1 MHFASAN
8 RMPGSL
14 RQAQGRLAASLRMTN
29 SKGGLLEKS
38 LNTHKRTISGSLCL
52 LIFVPVLAAF
62 MTGCSRTP
70 AAKPKSIRLDYAYYN
85 PVSLVLKDKKFLE
98 QDLASD
104 GISVEWTQ
112 SMGSNKALEL
122 LNSKSVDFGST
133 AGAAAL
139 IGKANGNPIKAIYVY
154 SRPEWTALVVR
165 KDSPIT
171 KVQDLRGK
179 KVAVTRGTDPHIFLL
194 RALHEAGLTEKDIE
208 MVVLQ
213 HPDGRIALEKGDVD
227 AWAGLDPLMA
237 QTEIQAGSRLFHRNV
252 NFNSYGVLDVREEF
266 AKQYPAYVERVL
278 EGYEKARLWALQN
291 PEEFRKLFAGDAR
304 LDDSVVTKVLERTDL
319 TNSTIGDSQ
328 RQVIIAAGDVLKQN
342 NVINSNT
349 DVSVTVNNLI
359 DPRYLQEVV
368 NKSLAQK

>member
-1 MHFASAN
+1 
-8 RMPGSL
+8 
-14 RQAQGRLAASLRMTN
+14 MTN
-29 SKGGLLEKS
+29 RLVES
-38 LNTHKRTISGSLCL
+38 LNTHKRKISRQVFL
-52 LIFVPVLAAF
+52 LSFIPVFAAL
-62 MTGCSRTP
+62 MTDCSRPP
-70 AAKPKSIRLDYAYYN
+70 ADKPKSIRLDYAYYN
-85 PVSLVLKDKKFLE
+85 PLSLVLKDKKFLE

-104 GISVEWTQ
+104 GLSVEWTQ
-112 SMGSNKALEL
+112 SLGSNKALEL
-122 LNSKSVDFGST
+122 LNSKSIDFGST

-237 QTEIQAGSRLFHRNV
+237 QTEIQAGSRLFYRNV

-342 NVINSNT
+342 NVINRST
-349 DVSVTVNNLI
+349 DVSAVVNHLI
-359 DPRYLQEVV
+359 DPRYAQEMVH
-368 NKSLAQK
+368 KSLAQK

>member
-1 MHFASAN
+1 MNIQNLNIQKRAK
-8 RMPGSL
+8 
-14 RQAQGRLAASLRMTN
+14 LALVAAV
-29 SKGGLLEKS
+29 
-38 LNTHKRTISGSLCL
+38 
-52 LIFVPVLAAF
+52 LIVAA
-62 MTGCSRTP
+62 MSPGCSRSVSVKP
-70 AAKPKSIRLDYAYYN
+70 ATIKLDYAYYN

-112 SMGSNKALEL
+112 SLGSNKALEL

-171 KVQDLRGK
+171 KVEDLKGK

-194 RALHEAGLTEKDIE
+194 RALHEAGLTEKDIQ

-213 HPDGRIALEKGDVD
+213 HPEGRIALEKGDVD
-227 AWAGLDPLMA
+227 AWAGLDPMMA
-237 QTEIQAGSRLFHRNV
+237 QTELQSGSRLFYRNV
-252 NFNSYGVLDVREEF
+252 NFNSYGVLNVREEF

-278 EGYEKARLWALQN
+278 AAYEKARLWALQN
-291 PEEFRKLFAGDAR
+291 PAEFRKLFAADTK
-304 LDDSVVTKVLERTDL
+304 LDDSVITKVLERTDL

-328 RQVIIAAGDVLKQN
+328 RQVIVAAGDVLKQN
-342 NVINSNT
+342 NVISGTT
-349 DVSVTVNNLI
+349 DVSTTVNNLI
-359 DPRYLQEVV
+359 DPQYAQGVV
-368 NKSLAQK
+368 NKSMARK